1 MYFYIQNCDFWILGN
16 LTDLEVA
23 VSIISCLVHDTD
35 HPGFNNPYM
44 VATWDKLALWYNDR
58 SVLENHHIAVA
69 FDTMLWDPETCIYD
83 NFDNEMFK
91 GLWTMMID

>member
-91 GLWTMMID
+91 SLWTMMID